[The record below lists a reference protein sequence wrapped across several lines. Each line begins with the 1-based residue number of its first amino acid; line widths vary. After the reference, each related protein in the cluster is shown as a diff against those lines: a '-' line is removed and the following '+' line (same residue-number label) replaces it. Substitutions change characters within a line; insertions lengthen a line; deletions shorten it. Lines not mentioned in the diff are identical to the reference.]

1 MNVRLSKSIGV
12 AALVLAI
19 GLNPHADAAPK
30 FLSFGKKDADAP
42 PGASQLADQEGKAA
56 ARLSQ
61 IAAIESQG
69 RTAAAAKAYDKLATE
84 YPFTR
89 TAATARFRSA
99 QLLERNGKKDKAF
112 EAYQSLIE
120 KHPQSPE
127 YGVALEQQF
136 ALATDIQNNPGG
148 LLGIGKRTTDD
159 LVEMYEKI
167 IKNGTR
173 SVYAPKAQF
182 AIAELYAS
190 RDDLGDSER
199 STAAFQKVV
208 DTYPESPEAAEAAL
222 RIGNV
227 NLAVSERSRDASNLT
242 AAREAFESAGV
253 LFGDNPEVAASQQKL
268 VEISEAEAEKA
279 FKTGQFYEKKG
290 QLKAAAIYYSEA
302 LKAPT
307 ASVFSSAQER
317 LNDLSS
323 RDPKLLDSMAGLNVA
338 NTDLAVPAATDTK
351 SRPDYFGPPP
361 PPDRVRKP
369 QMRVD
374 ESIPFAPIEEPSLPA
389 AAEENPTTE
398 DLLLPPP
405 PAEAEP
411 APAEPAPAEP
421 APAEPAP
428 TEPAPTEPAE
438 PAEPTPAEPAPSSN

>member
-12 AALVLAI
+12 AALVLAV

-61 IAAIESQG
+61 IAAVESQG
-69 RTAAAAKAYDKLATE
+69 RTSAAAKAYDKLATE

-112 EAYQSLIE
+112 DAYQSLIE

-208 DTYPESPEAAEAAL
+208 DTYPESPEAADAAL

-268 VEISEAEAEKA
+268 VEISEAEADKA

-338 NTDLAVPAATDTK
+338 NANLAVPAATDTK
-351 SRPDYFGPPP
+351 GRPDYFGPPP
-361 PPDRVRKP
+361 PPDRAPKP

-374 ESIPFAPIEEPSLPA
+374 ESIPFTPIEEPSLPSSG
-389 AAEENPTTE
+389 EENPITE

-405 PAEAEP
+405 PADAEP

-428 TEPAPTEPAE
+428 AE
-438 PAEPTPAEPAPSSN
+438 PAPAEPAPAEPAASGN

>member
-1 MNVRLSKSIGV
+1 
-12 AALVLAI
+12 
-19 GLNPHADAAPK
+19 
-30 FLSFGKKDADAP
+30 
-42 PGASQLADQEGKAA
+42 
-56 ARLSQ
+56 
-61 IAAIESQG
+61 
-69 RTAAAAKAYDKLATE
+69 
-84 YPFTR
+84 
-89 TAATARFRSA
+89 
-99 QLLERNGKKDKAF
+99 
-112 EAYQSLIE
+112 
-120 KHPQSPE
+120 
-127 YGVALEQQF
+127 
-136 ALATDIQNNPGG
+136 
-148 LLGIGKRTTDD
+148 
-159 LVEMYEKI
+159 MYEKI

-208 DTYPESPEAAEAAL
+208 DTYPESPEAADAAL

-268 VEISEAEAEKA
+268 VEISEAEADKA

-338 NTDLAVPAATDTK
+338 NANLAVPAATDTK
-351 SRPDYFGPPP
+351 GRPDYFGPPP
-361 PPDRVRKP
+361 PPDRAPKP

-374 ESIPFAPIEEPSLPA
+374 ESIPFTPIEEPSLPSSG
-389 AAEENPTTE
+389 EENPITE

-405 PAEAEP
+405 PADAEP

-428 TEPAPTEPAE
+428 AE
-438 PAEPTPAEPAPSSN
+438 PAPAEPAPAEPAASGN